1 MPPRTTPRTTPRT
14 PRTGDTAGRR
24 PGGSAARPARPR
36 RRRAL
41 IAAGL
46 AGVLLLALPV
56 TDSVARRL
64 AEERLADR
72 IELKQTNLV
81 GRPDVSIEGLPFL
94 LRAARETYPEV
105 RVRADAKTDRG
116 SPVKADVTFDH
127 VSREGD
133 GYRADSASAR
143 FTAPYSSLGGG
154 PDGDTLVSDA
164 GNGQLLIRR
173 TVLGAP
179 VVLTAGVELHDGVVS
194 LRPTAAS
201 VAGRAMD
208 PASPLIAQ
216 ALARQTRTLPE
227 LPLGLRPSGVS
238 VGADGV
244 TVTARAE
251 DVTPA

>member
-1 MPPRTTPRTTPRT
+1 MLPRTTPRP
-14 PRTGDTAGRR
+14 GDTARRR
-24 PGGSAARPARPR
+24 PGGPAARPARPG

-41 IAAGL
+41 IAAGT
-46 AGVLLLALPV
+46 AAVLLLAVPV
-56 TDSVARRL
+56 ADSVARGL
-64 AEERLADR
+64 AENRLADR
-72 IELKQTNLV
+72 ISQRQTNLA
-81 GRPDVSIEGLPFL
+81 GRPDVSIAGLPFL
-94 LRAARETYPEV
+94 LQAARDTYPEV

-116 SPVKADVTFDH
+116 SPVKADVTFDN
-127 VSREGD
+127 VSRAGD

-154 PDGDTLVSDA
+154 QDGDTVVSDA

-173 TVLGAP
+173 SVLGAP

-194 LRPTAAS
+194 LRPMAAS

-208 PASPLIAQ
+208 PNSPLIAQ

-227 LPLGLRPSGVS
+227 LPLGLQPSGVS

-251 DVTPA
+251 HVTPA

>member
-1 MPPRTTPRTTPRT
+1 MLPRTTPRP
-14 PRTGDTAGRR
+14 GDTAGRR
-24 PGGSAARPARPR
+24 PTGPAARPARPR

-41 IAAGL
+41 IAAGT
-46 AGVLLLALPV
+46 AAVLLLAVPV
-56 TDSVARRL
+56 ADSVARGL
-64 AEERLADR
+64 AEKRLADR
-72 IELKQTNLV
+72 ISLRQTNLA
-81 GRPDVSIEGLPFL
+81 GRPDVSIAGLPFL
-94 LRAARETYPEV
+94 LQAARETYPEV

-116 SPVKADVTFDH
+116 SPVKADVTFDN
-127 VSREGD
+127 VSRAGD

-173 TVLGAP
+173 SVLGAP

-208 PASPLIAQ
+208 PNSPLIAQ

-227 LPLGLRPSGVS
+227 LPLGLQPSGVS

>member
-81 GRPDVSIEGLPFL
+81 GRPDVSIEGMPFL

-116 SPVKADVTFDH
+116 SPVTADVTFDH

>member
-1 MPPRTTPRTTPRT
+1 MLPSATARP
-14 PRTGDTAGRR
+14 GATAGD
-24 PGGSAARPARPR
+24 RPARPATRPPRSR

-56 TDSVARRL
+56 ADSVARGL
-64 AEERLADR
+64 AEGRLADR
-72 IELKQTNLV
+72 IGQRQTNLV
-81 GRPDVSIEGLPFL
+81 GRPDVTIEGLPFL
-94 LRAARETYPEV
+94 LQAARGNYPEV
-105 RVRADAKTDRG
+105 RVRADATTERG
-116 SPVKADVTFDH
+116 SRVKADVTFDN

-133 GYRADSASAR
+133 GYRADTASAR
-143 FTAPYSSLGGG
+143 FTAPYSSLGDG
-154 PDGDTLVSDA
+154 PEGDTRISDA

-173 TVLGAP
+173 SVLGAP

-201 VAGRAMD
+201 VAGRSLD
-208 PASPLIAQ
+208 PDSPLIAQ

-227 LPLGLRPSGVS
+227 LPLGLRPAGVS

-251 DVTPA
+251 DVRAV

>member
-1 MPPRTTPRTTPRT
+1 MLSRTTARP
-14 PRTGDTAGRR
+14 GDTTGR
-24 PGGSAARPARPR
+24 RPARPAAR
-36 RRRAL
+36 PPRSGRRRAL
-41 IAAGL
+41 LAAAL

-56 TDSVARRL
+56 TDSVARTL
-64 AEERLADR
+64 AEARLADR
-72 IELKQTNLV
+72 IGERRTNLV

-94 LRAARETYPEV
+94 LQAARETYPEV
-105 RVRADAKTDRG
+105 RVRADATTDRG
-116 SPVKADVTFDH
+116 SRVKADVTLDN
-127 VSREGD
+127 VTREGD
-133 GYRADSASAR
+133 GFAAESASAR
-143 FTAPYSSLGGG
+143 FTAPYSSLGDG
-154 PDGDTLVSDA
+154 PDGDTRISDA

-173 TVLGAP
+173 SVLGAP

-208 PASPLIAQ
+208 PSSPLIAQ

-227 LPLGLRPSGVS
+227 LPLGLRPAGVS

-251 DVTPA
+251 DVHQV

>member
-1 MPPRTTPRTTPRT
+1 MLPRTTPRTTPR
-14 PRTGDTAGRR
+14 PGDTAGRR
-24 PGGSAARPARPR
+24 PGGPAARPARPR

-41 IAAGL
+41 IAAAL

-56 TDSVARRL
+56 ADSVARGL

-127 VSREGD
+127 VAREGD

-227 LPLGLRPSGVS
+227 LPLGLQPSGVS

>member
-1 MPPRTTPRTTPRT
+1 MLPRTTPRP
-14 PRTGDTAGRR
+14 GSAAGRR
-24 PGGSAARPARPR
+24 PAGPAARPAGPR

-41 IAAGL
+41 IAAG
-46 AGVLLLALPV
+46 AAAVLLLAVPV
-56 TDSVARRL
+56 TDSVARDL

-72 IELKQTNLV
+72 ISLRQTNLA

-94 LRAARETYPEV
+94 LQAARETYPEV
-105 RVRADAKTDRG
+105 RVRADAKTGRG
-116 SPVKADVTFDH
+116 SPVKADVTFDN
-127 VSREGD
+127 VSRD

-143 FTAPYSSLGGG
+143 FTAPYSSLGDG
-154 PDGDTLVSDA
+154 PDGGTLVSDA

-173 TVLGAP
+173 SVLGAP

-244 TVTARAE
+244 TLTARAE